1 MAYIDRDLLLNCLE
15 DLAHENLI
23 GNDNDTFISLPEAQD
38 RIEELST
45 ADVVEVV
52 RCKDCEHRKEDFCF
66 KVASDV
72 VPKKVKGDF
81 YCGYGERKEVEQ

>member
-1 MAYIDRDLLLNCLE
+1 MARYIDADLLIKKIFPLGMI
-15 DLAHENLI
+15 DD
-23 GNDNDTFISLPEAQD
+23 GNFPVNAKAVKVTIDKLP
-38 RIEELST
+38 T

-52 RCKDCEHRKEDFCF
+52 RCENCIHRTEDDFCF

-81 YCGYGERKEVEQ
+81 YCGYGKKEGD